1 MNREGRFDDFIDF
14 SDYSHKKEC
23 KEIKNAGANKE
34 CAVKVPCYTDVNDF
48 SGDSLLT
55 RLSRVAANP
64 FKHWQYSTWKT
75 APTPKTPIVTN
86 GTTTV

>member
-1 MNREGRFDDFIDF
+1 MPLLFHIILL
-14 SDYSHKKEC
+14 H
-23 KEIKNAGANKE
+23 AGPDKE
-34 CAVKVPCYTDVNDF
+34 CAVKVPSYTDVNDF

-86 GTTTV
+86 GTATV